1 VDGFL
6 NINKPI
12 GITSYDVIRKIK
24 KKLKIKKV
32 GHAGNLDPNASGV
45 LVVGIGTATRFL
57 TFITDLPKEY
67 IAEIKFGK
75 LTDTLDAT
83 GEVLD
88 RKPVPKLEREK
99 VERVLRYFLGE
110 IDQVPPSYSAVRVKG
125 KRLYELARSG
135 ILVQAKPKRVTIYS
149 IELLELMDDRIK
161 IRTYVSRGTYIRSL
175 ARDIGYRLGTYG
187 IVNTLMRT
195 RIGHFVIEE
204 AVEPDSEL
212 EKHIIPPD
220 VALSHM
226 PQVYLRE
233 HALKHFLNGNRVSP
247 SGITRKTGYIRSFQL
262 VRVYDHNDKF
272 LGVGVMKWEGLFP
285 KRLLPVK

>member
-1 VDGFL
+1 MDGFL
-6 NINKPI
+6 NINKPV

-24 KKLKIKKV
+24 KKLGIKKV

-67 IAEIKFGK
+67 IAEIKFGE

-99 VERVLRYFLGE
+99 VERILKYFLGE
-110 IDQVPPSYSAVRVKG
+110 IDQIPPSYSAVRVKG

-149 IELLELMDDRIK
+149 IELLDLLDDRIK

-195 RIGHFVIEE
+195 RIGHFVVDE
-204 AVEPDSEL
+204 AVDPDSDIANY
-212 EKHIIPPD
+212 IIPPD

-262 VRVYDHNDKF
+262 VRVYDHNENF

>member
-1 VDGFL
+1 MDGFL
-6 NINKPI
+6 NINKPV
-12 GITSYDVIRKIK
+12 GITSYDAIRKIK

-57 TFITDLPKEY
+57 NFITDLPKEY
-67 IAEIKFGK
+67 IAEIKFGE
-75 LTDTLDAT
+75 LTDTLDST
-83 GEVLD
+83 GEVFD
-88 RKPVPKLEREK
+88 RKPIPKLEREK
-99 VERVLRYFLGE
+99 VERVLKYFLGE

-149 IELLELMDDRIK
+149 IELLELLDDRIK

-195 RIGHFVIEE
+195 RIGHFIVEE
-204 AVEPDSEL
+204 AIDPDSDL
-212 EKHIIPPD
+212 EGHIIPPD

-247 SGITRKTGYIRSFQL
+247 SGIVKKTGYIRSFQL
-262 VRVYDHNDKF
+262 VRVYDHNEEF